1 MESSL
6 TWTDFY
12 QKYFDAEKCL
22 AEYFRSESEFA
33 SDSVVQPMSRIS
45 NFFAS
50 GSLKGNILIF
60 YGAVYNLNLL
70 HPACDHFKEIVVMDV
85 LENNLQYVKK
95 WKNNVAQSFNW
106 KHCFGNVQKSEEREP
121 WTEIEKKLKESITR
135 IEKVDY
141 DESGREVL
149 KIFPQADCVLSPY
162 HLTLLC
168 KDHDSFISS
177 VKNMYSLLNVG
188 GHLIIS
194 VFIQCTY
201 LYLETLK
208 FPVLCI
214 EEDFVR
220 KVLGEEG
227 FVIKEAVM
235 NPRSCHTT
243 FSVMDYASILFLLA
257 QKIEKMQ

>member
-6 TWTDFY
+6 AWTDFY
-12 QKYFDAEKCL
+12 QNYFDAEKCL
-22 AEYFRSESEFA
+22 AEYFKPESEFA
-33 SDSVVQPMSRIS
+33 SDSVAQPMSRIS
-45 NFFAS
+45 NFFAA
-50 GSLKGNILIF
+50 GSLKGNILVV
-60 YGAVYNLNLL
+60 YGAVINLHLL
-70 HPACDHFKEIVVMDV
+70 HPACEHFKEIILMDV
-85 LENNLQYVKK
+85 LETNLQYVKK
-95 WKNNVAQSFNW
+95 WKNNYLQSFNW
-106 KHCFGNVQKSEEREP
+106 NHCIKNVQQSEEREP
-121 WTEIEKKLKESITR
+121 WTEIEKKLKESITQ

-141 DESGREVL
+141 DESGQEVL

-162 HLTLLC
+162 HLTMLC

-201 LYLETLK
+201 WYIDTRK

-227 FVIKEAVM
+227 FVIKEAVT
-235 NPRSCHTT
+235 NQRSCHTT
-243 FSVMDYASILFLLA
+243 FSVMDYASILFILA
-257 QKIEKMQ
+257 QKIDNVQ